1 MKRKIL
7 TCAILGFL
15 MAAAHCGG
23 SSTTADTPPEGDTN
37 TCTERGL
44 TDANADGVCDEEA
57 GGNAENEEESEEE
70 APECL
75 TNADCGGTT
84 FICGSGICRAAVV
97 ADMAGVYNITSAYSG
112 AGCNS
117 GNNQFPVKETV
128 TVNAGTVTLTGTTV
142 EAGHCTHTQLTIASL
157 TETSGVFASGND
169 IEMDCLEIYDESNPD
184 DNVSVNRFT
193 FNATTATFAL
203 TREVIEADSGS
214 VVTGCGV
221 TYEKE

>member
-1 MKRKIL
+1 MVL
-7 TCAILGFL
+7 AFL
-15 MAAAHCGG
+15 MAAAIYCGG
-23 SSTTADTPPEGDTN
+23 SSTTADTTPESNTN

-44 TDANADGVCDEEA
+44 TDVNADGVCDEET
-57 GGNAENEEESEEE
+57 GGNAENEEENEEE
-70 APECL
+70 APECV
-75 TNADCGGTT
+75 TDADCSGTT
-84 FICGSGICRAAVV
+84 FICGSGTCRAAVV
-97 ADMAGVYNITSAYSG
+97 ADLAGDYNITSTYSG

-128 TVNAGTVTLTGTTV
+128 TINAGAATLAGTTV
-142 EAGHCTHTQLTIASL
+142 AAGHCTHTQLTIATL
-157 TETSGVFASGND
+157 TETSGVFASGSNV
-169 IEMDCLEIYDESNPD
+169 EMDCVEIYDESNPD

-214 VVTGCGV
+214 VITGCGV